1 MKKVKLNKYILFVL
15 LSFMSFLGVASAAG
29 NALSSGESM
38 FIPKT
43 SYPGLTC
50 VAVGEDNPFVL
61 TETSSGYK
69 VTNPEGTLPGVEGKI
84 DCSYSGN
91 DGSEI
96 SLPFNMVST
105 ATGTGNFGLTADN
118 PETDILT
125 FIGQGEIVDIS
136 SSNEYVIID
145 RDNCN
150 STSCPIRINPDVF
163 DLANDGR
170 RINTTVTVKYT
181 INGNEYTKDFNVN
194 VDKFYGAKAY
204 PGGVGTC
211 GFPGDEWVFRTASL
225 SSGSNN
231 FGYYEG
237 VPNAKLPDCTPTNPV
252 VEIEFKGWSSGLTN
266 DSRPKAI
273 GGCTGVVPAGTSVS
287 SGNYAACYEQKP
299 TLQLAIAEGNIENPG
314 DWKYSDGRG
323 YYYVGS
329 STTTVTLPNAVFVGF
344 DTDKELNT
352 WKCVDKDGNESD
364 KNPGDSVALDG
375 GKCTAIIDTTHVTER
390 DYNKRIYVNQTLPFS
405 VLDMDSCP
413 THDDTYLT
421 IGTDDSGNCVAK
433 GKSPTPEDSPTDV
446 IVKVKGRD
454 QTFKFTV
461 MSLTG
466 NAQNGDED
474 FIIDTSTNV
483 NHDVSTNLNDANG
496 IITEVPNE
504 IQIAYSGNSYHIP
517 GSKVGNALI
526 YTAYWPENGVD
537 TGHMAFCLD
546 PGRWGP
552 ADAGYTGRR
561 PYTATKLST
570 EGADGNPELYRI
582 TKYIIDDI
590 VPNKAGGD
598 AAFQNASNLWRVAS
612 NVAIRL
618 VGMTHGFSGGTNS
631 ALKSHYE
638 GYMDAASVVL
648 ANPTNESAIRNA
660 ITNHMGITGELQD
673 NIIYIL
679 LNYPSYPIDT
689 TTASSNDITR
699 DITSKNAELTGNP
712 SNPDEYKMTYEGTLS
727 LPSGS
732 PTTAQLGKDYCN
744 SHTGTTGVTCD
755 ATLTHNPDKSNSE
768 GKEVFDFVVTLTV
781 DGKKIKQPKTTE
793 EKKNISFTL
802 QLSSGG
808 SLKDAYIATPT
819 NGVLQRMIVF
829 DLNGGSEVYIYFD
842 PMPNTCLAS
851 PATDPNNCIDEDHC
865 STPFNKD
872 LFKNSGCCADV
883 TDETTYAYLIQTVC
897 MGKCTT
903 SSFESV
909 CKYDLSHAADDA
921 ELYLIKEGTTYSS
934 GSYSNNIGSCIVNVS
949 ESYDKTSSSFKKSDD
964 NGNSINISE
973 YNGNRYCAV
982 TCKEDWTISMDSFG
996 NYVGERAK
1004 AAGTWF
1010 AIEDDI
1016 FIGGARTC
1024 YTSYLDYDKYM
1035 DDLTKESNI
1044 IVDNYNIYNIYSR
1057 QYTDINKQ
1065 VSDSSL
1071 RNIGGSD
1078 GSGKCVERDTCAN
1091 SNPDSTKY
1099 TMSSDSGTCK
1109 ATYTPAH
1116 STADEAKNN
1125 FTCVDSSGSTVS
1137 GYTPNTSLTCVLDAG
1152 ATAASTTPTAKAS
1165 CPSGETNDST
1175 TKTKCVKT
1183 VEAKCKKYGREVTF
1197 ELSTS
1202 SSNVS
1207 NTLTEAKD
1215 KYTIDLNKDKVETVF
1230 GGGKKNT
1237 QTSLK
1242 KDENP
1247 NYKRKEKITCTIT
1260 EAGTKENEK
1269 GSVSCAIATDSSAA
1283 SDSFSYTVPQS
1294 DIGKLCKSTVTVDG
1308 QDFCKCNGTDDANG
1322 TCDVGNNGDTT
1333 ARNNAFDMW
1342 STEAL
1347 KHVENKA
1354 NDHAEKLSNSH
1365 KKVYEYSSDMYD
1377 CQHFELYNT
1386 ADDTKK
1392 YEYYDDNGSKQEKSY
1407 ANNPTQSGQI
1417 LGETKNYIKINT
1429 PYNPVGSYSYDEK
1442 AFMTILGKDNILV
1455 PNIAKNDEVFG
1466 GDYVGTS
1473 NDEKDAN
1480 IKAYDKYGNV
1490 YNGGDVKLSH
1500 NKIKTTF
1507 YSHDNS
1513 ATGLW
1518 TETGTLQAWRDYDD
1532 GAGSDDGQ
1540 EVTKVITL
1548 CTIGDS
1554 SNKFNGGSGFTNV
1567 DTSGLSTGNGYTLSS
1582 PAEPNTQTG
1591 NVEWQGGSC
1600 YQVNVTYYKSHY
1612 IKSEIANSSFY
1623 RNKGNWWQRG
1633 NDIKEHGDILSE
1645 AITNANSRSS
1655 GNNYNV
1661 SQEEDSGLW
1670 SIMGEYNVFPIS
1682 LDTPRNLYQYR
1693 YSFSD
1698 IGSYSDGKLGR
1709 IMGGDTPIIKL
1720 NTRACFYEVFEEVCL
1735 CCGSEIRTYV
1745 EGSDDV
1751 TKDYPYTEPTGPYH
1765 QIDDPTKVTDNKDGI
1780 LNIAS
1785 STFSLNDVASK
1796 YGSSSRETPVN
1807 WSDSSPFFYDGVTHM
1822 TNKGD
1827 VALDAIEAK
1836 GENAYS
1842 ETPEYSYY
1850 LTPASLSAIRDYNA
1864 SNGYDVD
1871 FNKLKVYGR
1880 YSIAPLTSCSSP
1892 TSCDWGSSASEFKM
1906 NNKIVNFRHYGSEFL
1921 EEFMYDLNA
1930 VYDGT
1935 LAKSGNDQ
1943 VCEIYVTAGTDGKTI
1958 SNDIT
1963 NKVKSGCRW
1972 IDYISESN
1980 GEYFRLAFK

>member
-15 LSFMSFLGVASAAG
+15 FSFMSFLGVASAAG
-29 NALSSGESM
+29 NALSSGDSM

-50 VAVGEDNPFVL
+50 VAVGEDNPFAL

-390 DYNKRIYVNQTLPFS
+390 DYNKRIYVKQTTTFNVS
-405 VLDMDSCP
+405 GMESCP
-413 THDDTYLT
+413 SYSDSFISFGEEDGVCKVTGISATP
-421 IGTDDSGNCVAK
+421 DDSTV
-433 GKSPTPEDSPTDV
+433 DV
-446 IVKVKGRD
+446 PVQVNGRTV
-454 QTFKFTV
+454 TFKYRV
-461 MSLTG
+461 ISLSG
-466 NAQNGDED
+466 SSQNGDED
-474 FIIDTSTNV
+474 FIIDTTV
-483 NHDVSTNLNDANG
+483 NENMDASL
-496 IITEVPNE
+496 TY
-504 IQIAYSGNSYHIP
+504 QD
-517 GSKVGNALI
+517 
-526 YTAYWPENGVD
+526 ENGVITNVPD
-537 TGHMAFCLD
+537 SFIIKLNAPHHKINDSIGGASIYEAWWPETDGGADVAHSALCLD
-546 PGRWGP
+546 PGRAGPGSTGASYIRLKQEEMP
-552 ADAGYTGRR
+552 ADLRKFASYIGDVIIPMAGEDAFSGRDNNWR
-561 PYTATKLST
+561 IATQVAVRLVAAVDDVMSGR
-570 EGADGNPELYRI
+570 GAGSLATHYDTY
-582 TKYIIDDI
+582 
-590 VPNKAGGD
+590 KAGANAIKPIEGKD
-598 AAFQNASNLWRVAS
+598 AATVKSIVQSELGITEDDLLNKIAQ
-612 NVAIRL
+612 II
-618 VGMTHGFSGGTNS
+618 TEY
-631 ALKSHYE
+631 KSHPDPVE
-638 GYMDAASVVL
+638 
-648 ANPTNESAIRNA
+648 
-660 ITNHMGITGELQD
+660 MG
-673 NIIYIL
+673 
-679 LNYPSYPIDT
+679 
-689 TTASSNDITR
+689 NDITR
-699 DITSKNAELTGNP
+699 TIEGRESQVYGSDGYEIN
-712 SNPDEYKMTYEGTLS
+712 YKGTIS
-727 LPSGS
+727 LPAGVTSI
-732 PTTAQLGKDYCN
+732 PTLGTSNCN
-744 SHTGTTGVTCD
+744 SNTGTTGVQCVVNGSLTRND
-755 ATLTHNPDKSNSE
+755 AESNSQ
-768 GKEVFDFVVTLTV
+768 GKEVYNYDITIRVPDASKVVPPKTNEE
-781 DGKKIKQPKTTE
+781 KIKMSFKLEFTGASHVKGVWFAQPD
-793 EKKNISFTL
+793 N
-802 QLSSGG
+802 G
-808 SLKDAYIATPT
+808 AY
-819 NGVLQRMIVF
+819 LQRMIVF
-829 DLNGGSEVYIYFD
+829 DYSHNSGDTYVYF
-842 PMPNTCLAS
+842 PVVPETCLEIPS
-851 PATDPNNCIDEDHC
+851 LDPNRCLDEDNC
-865 STPFNKD
+865 NINKQ
-872 LFKNSGCCADV
+872 LFKDSGCCADLNDEV
-883 TDETTYAYLIQTVC
+883 TYGYLMQTVC
-897 MGKCTT
+897 IGNCTT

-909 CKYDLSHAADDA
+909 CKYDIDPAHEDRA
-921 ELYLIKEGTTYSS
+921 ELYQIKEGTVYSG

-949 ESYDKTSSSFKKSDD
+949 DNYANSSASFSRTDD
-964 NGNSINISE
+964 NGNNINVAH
-973 YNGNRYCAV
+973 YNGNTYCAV
-982 TCKEDWTISMDSFG
+982 TCKEDWTITMDSFG
-996 NYVGERAK
+996 NYVGNRAH

-1016 FIGGARTC
+1016 FIGGSRTC
-1024 YTSYLDYDKYM
+1024 FTSFIDYDKYM
-1035 DDLTKESNI
+1035 NDLTQQSETAIK
-1044 IVDNYNIYNIYSR
+1044 NYNNYNYYSR
-1057 QYTDINKQ
+1057 QYTDIKRQADGDSNKN
-1065 VSDSSL
+1065 L
-1071 RNIGGSD
+1071 
-1078 GSGKCVERDTCAN
+1078 
-1091 SNPDSTKY
+1091 
-1099 TMSSDSGTCK
+1099 
-1109 ATYTPAH
+1109 
-1116 STADEAKNN
+1116 ADAI
-1125 FTCVDSSGSTVS
+1125 
-1137 GYTPNTSLTCVLDAG
+1137 
-1152 ATAASTTPTAKAS
+1152 AST
-1165 CPSGETNDST
+1165 G
-1175 TKTKCVKT
+1175 TKCVKYKKCENSAGKPDYASDDDIFFDDADDSKQCYA
-1183 VEAKCKKYGREVTF
+1183 VSEAGSSGSGGSGTPTCEHGTWDEDENQCREYFDLDCDTYGQSMKHTLSTNNDVFGAEFNNDDYLYDWTHGDPENKKFGSGSYMTQTTSKAKAFGNYSRSDYIECTIEENKEPDGIATLTCKYGTNGTF
-1197 ELSTS
+1197 PVSDSGIAGDLSAS
-1202 SSNVS
+1202 EDDMKLFCN
-1207 NTLTEAKD
+1207 
-1215 KYTIDLNKDKVETVF
+1215 DKV
-1230 GGGKKNT
+1230 N
-1237 QTSLK
+1237 
-1242 KDENP
+1242 
-1247 NYKRKEKITCTIT
+1247 
-1260 EAGTKENEK
+1260 
-1269 GSVSCAIATDSSAA
+1269 
-1283 SDSFSYTVPQS
+1283 
-1294 DIGKLCKSTVTVDG
+1294 TVTNDDG
-1308 QDFCKCNGTDDANG
+1308 DSETFCKCNSTDASSSSCNLDESALTNED
-1322 TCDVGNNGDTT
+1322 DV
-1333 ARNNAFDMW
+1333 FEHL
-1342 STEAL
+1342 SL
-1347 KHVENKA
+1347 KVL
-1354 NDHAEKLSNSH
+1354 DHAEGKAEEYQSGLTNAVNT
-1365 KKVYEYSSDMYD
+1365 VYELSANMYD
-1377 CQHFELYNT
+1377 CQHFSLYNT
-1386 ADDTKK
+1386 SDDGRTYDSIDADGNKTTLNYATTKV
-1392 YEYYDDNGSKQEKSY
+1392 
-1407 ANNPTQSGQI
+1407 PTNRTV
-1417 LGETKNYIKINT
+1417 LGENRNYVKINT
-1429 PYNPVGSYSYDEK
+1429 AFKPVGSYSYDEE
-1442 AFMTILGKDNILV
+1442 AFMTILKDDNILV
-1455 PNIAKNDEVFG
+1455 EDMIRNDEVLGESF
-1466 GDYVGTS
+1466 VGAT
-1473 NDEKDAN
+1473 DKQVDAQ
-1480 IKAYDKYGNV
+1480 IKAYDKYGNL
-1490 YNGGDVKLSH
+1490 YEYPDVKLSR
-1500 NKIKTTF
+1500 NYINTKYYNPDSAWTE
-1507 YSHDNS
+1507 S
-1513 ATGLW
+1513 ATLDAW
-1518 TETGTLQAWRDYDD
+1518 KNYEDSTEVEKKATDSIDD
-1532 GAGSDDGQ
+1532 L
-1540 EVTKVITL
+1540 ERRKVITL
-1548 CTIGDS
+1548 CTIGEHDGLEASNRGGKSGMTIGGTS
-1554 SNKFNGGSGFTNV
+1554 SN
-1567 DTSGLSTGNGYTLSS
+1567 NGYELSS
-1582 PAEPNTQTG
+1582 VVQPVTSDGVTWE
-1591 NVEWQGGSC
+1591 GGSC
-1600 YQVNVTYYKSHY
+1600 YQVNVAYVNTHY
-1612 IKSEIANSSFY
+1612 IKSEISNSSFY
-1623 RNKGNWWQRG
+1623 KNKGNWWQRG
-1633 NDIKEHGDILSE
+1633 NDIKEHGDDLRE
-1645 AITNANSRSS
+1645 AIENANARP

-1661 SQEEDSGLW
+1661 SQEEGSGLW
-1670 SIMGEYNVFPIS
+1670 SIMGEKNVFPIS

-1693 YSFSD
+1693 YSFKD

-1709 IMGGDTPIIKL
+1709 IMGDTNSIIRL

-1745 EGSDDV
+1745 EGSDDK
-1751 TKDYPYTEPTGPYH
+1751 TKDYINENGHPYH

>member
-1 MKKVKLNKYILFVL
+1 MKKVELNKYILFVL
-15 LSFMSFLGVASAAG
+15 FSFMSFLGVTSAAG
-29 NALSSGESM
+29 NTLSSGDSM

-50 VAVGEDNPFVL
+50 VAVGDDNPFVL

-84 DCSYSGN
+84 DCSYSAN
-91 DGSEI
+91 DGSEK
-96 SLPFNMVST
+96 SLPFDIVST

-125 FIGQGEIVDIS
+125 FIGQGEIIDIS

-145 RDNCN
+145 RDNCT
-150 STSCPIRINPDVF
+150 STSCPIRLNPDVF
-163 DLANDGR
+163 DLAETGR
-170 RINTTVTVKYT
+170 RIDTTVTVKYT
-181 INGNEYTKDFNVN
+181 INGHEYTKDFNVN

-211 GFPGDEWVFRTASL
+211 GFSSDEWIYRTYSL

-231 FGYYEG
+231 MAYYEG
-237 VPNAKLPDCTPTNPV
+237 APNAKLPDCTPTNPV

-273 GGCTGVVPAGTSVS
+273 GGCTSVVPAGTSVS

-323 YYYVGS
+323 YYYVGD

-344 DTDKELNT
+344 DVDKELNT

-364 KNPGDSVALDG
+364 KQPGDSVALDG

-390 DYNKRIYVNQTLPFS
+390 DYNKRIYVNQTLPFN

-413 THDDTYLT
+413 SHDDTYLT
-421 IGTDDSGNCVAK
+421 IETDDSGNCVAK
-433 GKSPTPEDSPTDV
+433 GKSPTPDDSPTDV

-483 NHDVSTNLNDANG
+483 NHDVSTNLNDSNG
-496 IITEVPNE
+496 IITEVPENIE
-504 IQIAYSGNSYHIP
+504 IAYSGNSYHIP
-517 GSKVGNALI
+517 NSKVGNALI
-526 YTAYWPENGVD
+526 YTAYWPENGAD
-537 TGHMAFCLD
+537 TGHMTFCLD

-552 ADAGYTGRR
+552 ADSGYTGRR
-561 PYTATKLST
+561 PYTAKKLNK

-618 VGMTHGFSGGTNS
+618 VGMTHGFSGGINS

-638 GYMDAASVVL
+638 GYMNAATAIA
-648 ANPTNESAIRNA
+648 ANPTDETTIRNA
-660 ITNHMGITGELQD
+660 VTSHTGISGELLD
-673 NIIYIL
+673 NIVYIL
-679 LNYPSYPIDT
+679 QNYPSYPIDT
-689 TTASSNDITR
+689 TTADSNDITR

-712 SNPDEYKMTYEGTLS
+712 SNPDEYKITYEGTLS

-732 PTTAQLGKDYCN
+732 PATAQLGKDYCN

-793 EKKNISFTL
+793 EKKDISFIL

-842 PMPNTCLAS
+842 PMPDTCLAS

-921 ELYLIKEGTTYSS
+921 ELYLIKEGTTYSG

-949 ESYDKTSSSFKKSDD
+949 ESYNKTSSSFKKSDD

-1035 DDLTKESNI
+1035 NDLTKESENI
-1044 IVDNYNIYNIYSR
+1044 VNNYNYYNVYSR
-1057 QYTDINKQ
+1057 QYTDIQKQ
-1065 VSDSSL
+1065 KADNGKGDGSADSSA
-1071 RNIGGSD
+1071 
-1078 GSGKCVERDTCAN
+1078 KCVEYDTCTN
-1091 SNPDSTKY
+1091 SKPSTLESGYTSVSFDSEDKKCY
-1099 TMSSDSGTCK
+1099 AVYPEESG
-1109 ATYTPAH
+1109 
-1116 STADEAKNN
+1116 
-1125 FTCVDSSGSTVS
+1125 SSGSAAGS
-1137 GYTPNTSLTCVLDAG
+1137 GAATPSCTAGTWDEDA
-1152 ATAASTTPTAKAS
+1152 SE
-1165 CPSGETNDST
+1165 CREYF
-1175 TKTKCVKT
+1175 
-1183 VEAKCKKYGREVTF
+1183 ELKCKTHSRDVTYEFKMLKESEVNAI
-1197 ELSTS
+1197 
-1202 SSNVS
+1202 SN
-1207 NTLTEAKD
+1207 AKD
-1215 KYTIDLNKDKVETVF
+1215 KFVSYQKNNESTVFSQNYNTQLTIDK
-1230 GGGKKNT
+1230 
-1237 QTSLK
+1237 TSN
-1242 KDENP
+1242 D
-1247 NYKRKEKITCTIT
+1247 NYKRTDKIKCSVTAATVG
-1260 EAGTKENEK
+1260 ESEV
-1269 GSVSCAIATDSSAA
+1269 GSVECSLSQVSSQGHDDPGYGSVDLTSNIDRYC
-1283 SDSFSYTVPQS
+1283 SD
-1294 DIGKLCKSTVTVDG
+1294 TVTVGSDK
-1308 QDFCKCNGTDDANG
+1308 FCKCYNSGTTSGNCNATVVNDDTKKNSFDDWEGYATPHTEEQANIYYEKMS
-1322 TCDVGNNGDTT
+1322 
-1333 ARNNAFDMW
+1333 NA
-1342 STEAL
+1342 
-1347 KHVENKA
+1347 
-1354 NDHAEKLSNSH
+1354 H

-1392 YEYYDDNGSKQEKSY
+1392 YEYYDDSGSKQEKPY

-1417 LGETKNYIKINT
+1417 LGETKNYVKINT

-1455 PNIAKNDEVFG
+1455 PNIVKNDEVFA

-1473 NDEKDAN
+1473 NEEKDAN

-1490 YNGGDVKLSH
+1490 YSGGDVKLSH

-1513 ATGLW
+1513 ANGLW

-1548 CTIGDS
+1548 CTIGTGGLTYNGTTGGNNFDS
-1554 SNKFNGGSGFTNV
+1554 T
-1567 DTSGLSTGNGYTLSS
+1567 GLSTGHGYTLSS

-1591 NVEWQGGSC
+1591 NVEWNGGSC

-1623 RNKGNWWQRG
+1623 RNKGNWYQRG

-1735 CCGSEIRTYV
+1735 CCGSEIKTYV

-1751 TKDYPYTEPTGPYH
+1751 TKGYPYTEPTGPYH

-1892 TSCDWGSSASEFKM
+1892 TSCDWGSSANEFKM

-1935 LAKSGNDQ
+1935 LAKNGNDQ
-1943 VCEIYVTAGTDGKTI
+1943 VCEIYVTSGTDGKTI
-1958 SNDIT
+1958 SNEIT